1 MSKLDPIIDEL
12 MEVQYLLWY
21 CSDSIKELQERKKEF
36 LLKEEELKLSIQEQ
50 FKEESLVTDKY
61 ELSYRSSTSVNVLDE
76 EIIPQEYKRIKF
88 EVDKKS
94 ILWELK
100 DWKVIPWVELSNNK
114 NLQIKPL

>member
-12 MEVQYLLWY
+12 VVVQDHIESL
-21 CSDSIKELQERKKEF
+21 SDSIKKLQDQKKEF
-36 LLKEEELKLSIQEQ
+36 LLQEEQLKLSIQGQ

-94 ILWELK
+94 ILWLLK
-100 DWKVIPWVELSNNK
+100 EWEVIPWVELSNNK